1 MNEYDLVVRGGTVVT
16 GIGTFRGD
24 VGIRQG
30 RIAALGERLEGT
42 NTLDAGGLLVLPG
55 GVDSHCH
62 IEQLQPD
69 GGADEESFVTGS
81 VSALAGG
88 TTTVISFSAQ
98 FKGCRIS
105 ETLAEYHRRARKAL
119 VDYSFHQI
127 ITDPSDVVIAMKW
140 RLWRRVCAA

>member
-62 IEQLQPD
+62 IEQLRAQ
-69 GGADEESFVTGS
+69 GGG
-81 VSALAGG
+81 
-88 TTTVISFSAQ
+88 I
-98 FKGCRIS
+98 
-105 ETLAEYHRRARKAL
+105 RARRIELQRPKL
-119 VDYSFHQI
+119 V
-127 ITDPSDVVIAMKW
+127 
-140 RLWRRVCAA
+140 RRGQSISRRWLASILAV

>member
-55 GVDSHCH
+55 GVDLALSYR
-62 IEQLQPD
+62 
-69 GGADEESFVTGS
+69 AVT
-81 VSALAGG
+81 A
-88 TTTVISFSAQ
+88 
-98 FKGCRIS
+98 
-105 ETLAEYHRRARKAL
+105 RR
-119 VDYSFHQI
+119 
-127 ITDPSDVVIAMKW
+127 
-140 RLWRRVCAA
+140 RRGRGEFRDR

>member
-69 GGADEESFVTGS
+69 RGADEESSTKPRSRRNQGRRMGS
-81 VSALAGG
+81 GPVG
-88 TTTVISFSAQ
+88 
-98 FKGCRIS
+98 
-105 ETLAEYHRRARKAL
+105 
-119 VDYSFHQI
+119 
-127 ITDPSDVVIAMKW
+127 
-140 RLWRRVCAA
+140 